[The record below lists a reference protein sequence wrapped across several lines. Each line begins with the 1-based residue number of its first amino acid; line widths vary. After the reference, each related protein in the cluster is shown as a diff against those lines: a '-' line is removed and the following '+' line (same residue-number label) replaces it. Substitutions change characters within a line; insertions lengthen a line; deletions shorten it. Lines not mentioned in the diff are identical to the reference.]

1 MANSE
6 KIFFNLKFDFFE
18 GYMFFTEYNFWIL
31 SVSVNF
37 YMYKILLSI
46 NCKNLQEKIIFML
59 GKSLRSIIAFIK
71 KTYFI

>member
-6 KIFFNLKFDFFE
+6 KNFLILNLIFLKVICFSLK
-18 GYMFFTEYNFWIL
+18 YNFWIL

-37 YMYKILLSI
+37 YIYEILLSI

-59 GKSLRSIIAFIK
+59 GKSLWLTIAFIK